1 MKITFILPAIGK
13 KKDEKYI
20 KTWKKMEPLVI
31 STLKSITPKDIET
44 EFFDDRLE
52 LINYDTNTDLVMIS
66 VEMYTSRRAYII
78 AEKFRNKNVKVMM
91 GGYHVTLMSDEVVE
105 HADSILIGNAEKIW
119 TEVINDLKNN
129 SLKKKYYGNFGFE
142 RGIPDRSIFKEKK
155 YSPIGLVE
163 TGRGCIFHCEFCAIT
178 ACYSGKYHKRNIED
192 IVEDIKS
199 SGKKYFFFVDD
210 NIVADQN
217 YTIEL
222 LKAIEPL
229 NIRWSAQG
237 SLTMAKNDELLSLMK
252 KSGCDVILI
261 GYESVNRKNLEQMKK
276 DWSLSL
282 GERDTLTEKIHSYGI
297 NIYATF
303 VFGFDYD
310 DDETFEE
317 TLRFAFK
324 HNFFFAA
331 FNHLLP
337 FPGTELHE
345 RFVKENRLLK
355 DKWWLDENYSYGDIP
370 YKPKNMTAEE
380 LSEKCADARRKFF
393 TYSSIFKRF
402 SKLLFRKS
410 DLMLWLIFLT
420 QNINLKKEVD
430 GKLRLPLGS
439 GLDENP
445 K

>member
-13 KKDEKYI
+13 KKGEKYI

-52 LINYDTNTDLVMIS
+52 LINYDTDTDLVLIS

-78 AEKFRNKNVKVMM
+78 AEKFKNKNIKVMM
-91 GGYHVTLMSDEVVE
+91 GGYHVTLMPEEVSE
-105 HADSILIGNAEKIW
+105 YADSILIGNAEKIW
-119 TEVINDLKNN
+119 SEVINDLRNN
-129 SLKKKYYGNFGFE
+129 SLKKKYYGDFGFE
-142 RGIPDRSIFKEKK
+142 RGIPDRSIFKGKK

-163 TGRGCIFHCEFCAIT
+163 TGRGCVFNCEFCAIT
-178 ACYSGKYHKRNIED
+178 SCYSGKYYKRNVKD
-192 IVEDIKS
+192 IVEDIKAS
-199 SGKKYFFFVDD
+199 RKKFFFFVDD

-222 LKAIEPL
+222 LEAIEPL

-237 SLTMAKNDELLSLMK
+237 SLTMAKNDKLLSLMK

-261 GYESVNRKNLEQMKK
+261 GYESVNSKNLEQMKK

-282 GERDTLTEKIHSYGI
+282 GERDKLTEKIHSYGI

-310 DDETFEE
+310 DDETFEQ
-317 TLRFAFK
+317 TLNFAFK
-324 HNFFFAA
+324 HKFFFAA

-337 FPGTELHE
+337 FPGTELHD
-345 RFVKENRLLK
+345 RLIKEKRLIK
-355 DKWWLDENYSYGDIP
+355 DKWWLDEKYSYGDIP
-370 YKPKNMTAEE
+370 YIPKNMSAEE
-380 LSEKCADARRKFF
+380 LSEKCANSRRKFF
-393 TYSSIFKRF
+393 TYSSIYKRF
-402 SKLLFRKS
+402 VKLLFRKS
-410 DLMLWLIFLT
+410 DLMLWIIFLT
-420 QNINLKKEVD
+420 QNFNLRKEVE

>member
-13 KKDEKYI
+13 KTGEKYI

-31 STLKSITPKDIET
+31 STLKSITPEEIET
-44 EFFDDRLE
+44 EFYDDRLE
-52 LINYDTNTDLVMIS
+52 LINFDTKTDLVMIS

-78 AEKFRNKNVKVMM
+78 AEKFRSKNIKVMM
-91 GGYHVTLMSDEVVE
+91 GGYHATLMPEEVLE
-105 HADSILIGNAEKIW
+105 YADSILLGNAESVW
-119 TEVINDLKNN
+119 NDVINDLKSN
-129 SLKKKYYGNFGFE
+129 SLKKRYDGEFSFG
-142 RGIPDRSIFKEKK
+142 RYIPDRSIFKGKK

-163 TGRGCIFHCEFCAIT
+163 TGRGCIFKCEFCSIT
-178 ACYSGKYHKRNIED
+178 ACYSGKYHKRNIKD
-192 IVEDIKS
+192 ITEDIKL

-210 NIVADQN
+210 NIVADQR
-217 YTIEL
+217 YAIEL

-229 NIRWSAQG
+229 KIRWSAQG
-237 SLTMAKNDELLSLMK
+237 SLTMAKNDELLSLMQ

-261 GYESVNRKNLEQMKK
+261 GYESVNRKNLVQMKK

-282 GERDTLTEKIHSYGI
+282 GERDELTERIHSYGI

-310 DDETFEE
+310 DDDTFNE
-317 TLRFAFK
+317 TLQFAFR

-345 RFVKENRLLK
+345 RLIKENRLIK
-355 DKWWLDENYSYGDIP
+355 DKWWLDEDYSYGDIP
-370 YKPKNMTAEE
+370 FIPKNMTAEE
-380 LSEKCADARRKFF
+380 LSKKCAAARREFF
-393 TYSSIFKRF
+393 TYSSIIKRGLKLF
-402 SKLLFRKS
+402 SRKV

-420 QNINLKKEVD
+420 QNVNLKKEVD